1 MKLFFIVLIALL
13 LIFHQDN
20 WYWTDSTLVG
30 GFMPIGLLYHA
41 GISLAAAFVWF
52 LATIFLWPKEI
63 ELDDRSLVHTDSNEG
78 AN

>member
-20 WYWTDSTLVG
+20 WYWNDPTLVWG
-30 GFMPIGLLYHA
+30 CMPIGLLYHA

-52 LATIFLWPKEI
+52 LATILIWPKEV
-63 ELDDRSLVHTDSNEG
+63 EVDDDTLVHSDSNEG

>member
-1 MKLFFIVLIALL
+1 MKLSFIVLIALL

-20 WYWTDSTLVG
+20 WYWNDATLVW
-30 GFMPIGLLYHA
+30 GFMPVGLLYHA

-52 LATIFLWPKEI
+52 LATIFLWPKEV
-63 ELDDRSLVHTDSNEG
+63 ELDDDSLVGTDSNKG

>member
-1 MKLFFIVLIALL
+1 MKLIFIVLIALL

-20 WYWTDSTLVG
+20 WYWNDSTLVG

-52 LATIFLWPKEI
+52 LTTILIWPKEV
-63 ELDDRSLVHTDSNEG
+63 ELDDEALVHTDSNKG

>member
-1 MKLFFIVLIALL
+1 MKLTFIVLIALL

-20 WYWTDSTLVG
+20 WNWDDSTLVA

-52 LATIFLWPKEI
+52 LTTIFIWPKEV
-63 ELDDRSLVHTDSNEG
+63 ELDDESLVHSDSNEG